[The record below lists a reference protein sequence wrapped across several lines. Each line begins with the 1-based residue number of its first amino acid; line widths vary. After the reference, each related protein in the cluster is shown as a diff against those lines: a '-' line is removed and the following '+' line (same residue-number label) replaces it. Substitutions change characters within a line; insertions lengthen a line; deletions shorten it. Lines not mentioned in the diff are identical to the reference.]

1 MTYEKF
7 KAADAG
13 VCRRFTACDLPQ
25 LLDEST
31 GKMTDVPEEI
41 WLPGFEE
48 KTPYVPKVSDDYV
61 FRKELFFDIAN
72 YLRAPHGHA
81 LWLSGP
87 AGSGKTSIITELA
100 GRLNWATVSLTATD
114 RLEFDDLVGRPQ
126 VIAKNGEAPS
136 VRFVYGPL
144 ARAMK
149 FGMIFIL
156 NEIDLVDP
164 SQLSGLND
172 ILEGRPLFITGNG
185 GEAIYPHEMFRF
197 VATANSRGSG
207 DDSGAYPGIRIQN
220 LAALDRYRI
229 LEADYLPAKA
239 EQKLLEKLFPD
250 MDRKIC
256 ARMVKVAGAIR
267 TGFME
272 GTLGSTMSTRTLVF
286 WCHLLKDYSTAL
298 IPLKESLRLAFAN
311 RLTPEE
317 RVTVYTVAQQNFGGT
332 GDWIDE
338 D

>member
-1 MTYEKF
+1 MTKEKT
-7 KAADAG
+7 AADSG
-13 VCRRFTACDLPQ
+13 LCRMFTARDFPQ
-25 LLDEST
+25 LLDEAS
-31 GKMTDVPEEI
+31 GKWINVPEDFQ
-41 WLPGFEE
+41 LQGFAEH
-48 KTPYVPKVSDDYV
+48 TPFVPKISSDYV

-72 YLRAPHGHA
+72 YLRSPHGHA

-87 AGSGKTSIITELA
+87 AGSGKTSVITELA
-100 GRLNWATVSLTATD
+100 GRLNWGAVSITATD

-126 VIAKNGEAPS
+126 VIAVKGEAPS

-197 VATANSRGSG
+197 VATANSRGGG
-207 DDSGAYPGIRIQN
+207 DDTGAYPGIQIQN

-229 LEADYLPAKA
+229 LEVDYLPAKA
-239 EQKLLEKLFPD
+239 EQKVLEALFPD
-250 MDRKIC
+250 LGRPLC
-256 ARMVKVAGAIR
+256 ARMVKVAAAVR
-267 TGFME
+267 SSFLE
-272 GTLGSTMSTRTLVF
+272 GTLSTTMSTRTLVF
-286 WCHLLKDYSTAL
+286 WCHLLKDYSNAP
-298 IPLKESLRLAFAN
+298 IPLKESLRLSFAN
-311 RLTPEE
+311 RLSPEE
-317 RVTVYTVAQQNFGGT
+317 RITVYTVAQQTFGGT
-332 GDWIDE
+332 GDWIEE